1 MATSTTQT
9 APVMTLYVDLLTEIF
24 DHVLRQDSDDPW
36 SQPYRWKALI
46 TLTSVCAFWRSVC
59 LGEPLI
65 WTQIG
70 PELHNLNII
79 HLHLER
85 SDSYPLTIHYR
96 HDSGI
101 GDVRVLALLAQHSER
116 WLDVTLVVPSSLHTF
131 LSSVKGKLPVLRN
144 LVWNTDKDYFPGFEV
159 APSLQRSHLSLPFLK
174 EMIILPWSQLTQLT
188 CEYVHDTSLHSTLP
202 LMPNL
207 SLLSVRKPVRDLVN
221 SIIPRGVN
229 YPQLLSLEVV
239 DCDFQI
245 LRSLLHVFPKV
256 KDLTIAVLEMPEPFV
271 LDESIPLPNLSS
283 IHLDV
288 HRYLPGPFL
297 SRAIQIY
304 APNLSELNFHVARI
318 GDYGEE
324 RDVDLYSPC
333 VVGESMLRFLTD
345 LISNAR
351 CSLRTLKLAF
361 AVDLDCAEMAALFT
375 VTPDLEVLE
384 IAVSHGMECIPW
396 RFMTPALQT
405 FPQLKTFDLYQLL
418 VYGLINESHCDRDPT
433 ENGTTANV
441 LVDFRKFEASNRS
454 NS

>member
-1 MATSTTQT
+1 MATQT

-24 DHVLRQDSDDPW
+24 DHVLRQDDPW
-36 SQPYRWKALI
+36 SQPYGPYRWKALI
-46 TLTSVCAFWRSVC
+46 TLTAVCAFWRSVC
-59 LGEPLI
+59 LGGPLL

-85 SDSYPLTIHYR
+85 SDGYPLTIHYR
-96 HDSGI
+96 HDPGI
-101 GDVRVLALLAQHSER
+101 GDTRVLALLAQHSER
-116 WLDVTLVVPSSLHTF
+116 WLDVTLVVPSSFHAF
-131 LSSVKGKLPVLRN
+131 LSSVKGRLPVLRN
-144 LVWNTDKDYFPGFEV
+144 LVWNPDKDLDDLQNARNFPGFEV
-159 APSLQRSHLSLPFLK
+159 APSLQRSHLLLPFLK

-188 CEYVHDTSLHSTLP
+188 CEYVHYTSLHSTLP

-207 SLLSVRKPVRDLVN
+207 SLLAVRKPVNDLVN
-221 SIIPRGVN
+221 AIIPRGVT
-229 YPQLLSLEVV
+229 YPQLLSLEVM

-256 KDLTIAVLEMPEPFV
+256 DNLTIVVLEKPEPLV
-271 LDESIPLPNLSS
+271 LDESTIALPYLSS

-288 HRYLPGPFL
+288 HRYLPGPLL

-304 APNLSELNFHVARI
+304 APKLSELDFEVARI
-318 GDYGEE
+318 GDDSEE
-324 RDVDLYSPC
+324 RDVDLYSPR

-345 LISNAR
+345 LIINAR

-361 AVDLDCAEMAALFT
+361 AVDFDCAEMAALFS

-396 RFMTPALQT
+396 RSMTPALQT
-405 FPQLKTFDLYQLL
+405 LPQLKTFDLYIPCTTVEPTTLSDL
-418 VYGLINESHCDRDPT
+418 V
-433 ENGTTANV
+433 AFV
-441 LVDFRKFEASNRS
+441 RS
-454 NS
+454 NNRLDIGFLCMD